1 MHVFG
6 QNHDVKIYWYV
17 LKFVLLWNLLVSVNL
32 KCNRHWIWRFYYNI
46 ILNKEKIIL
55 DKKYHKK

>member
-17 LKFVLLWNLLVSVNL
+17 LKFVLLCNLLVSVNL
-32 KCNRHWIWRFYYNI
+32 KCNQHWKWRFYYNI
-46 ILNKEKIIL
+46 EES
-55 DKKYHKK
+55 